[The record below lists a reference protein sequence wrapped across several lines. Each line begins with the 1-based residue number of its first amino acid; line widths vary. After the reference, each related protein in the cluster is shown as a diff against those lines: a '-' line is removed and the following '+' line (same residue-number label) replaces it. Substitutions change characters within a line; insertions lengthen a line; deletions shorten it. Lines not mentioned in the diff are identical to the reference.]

1 MHAHD
6 HFPDEIWDGGKMVAV
21 PGNKNKKKETYIPYE
36 QEKKALELIQQN
48 KSKPFFLYLAV
59 TPPHGAYIIPETD
72 PTFAMYEGIPGG
84 KQVQHYAAMI
94 TRTDQMVGK
103 ILDTLSE
110 LQLDKDT
117 IIFYTSDNGPN
128 APFVKAI
135 DSAGGLR
142 GTKRLLYEGGI
153 RAAMAVRWP
162 DHVPAGRKSTF
173 VWDMRDI
180 FPTLC
185 ELANA
190 KNPENLDGISVV
202 PTLMGKKQK
211 SRDIHYWEIHSPFQ
225 QAVRSGDWK
234 AIRFGTEEPLE
245 LYDLKN
251 DPQETQNVAADNPA
265 VVKKLE
271 TFLASART
279 DSPYFPAVQ
288 KKKRKKKKAL

>member
-1 MHAHD
+1 
-6 HFPDEIWDGGKMVAV
+6 
-21 PGNKNKKKETYIPYE
+21 
-36 QEKKALELIQQN
+36 
-48 KSKPFFLYLAV
+48 
-59 TPPHGAYIIPETD
+59 
-72 PTFAMYEGIPGG
+72 
-84 KQVQHYAAMI
+84 
-94 TRTDQMVGK
+94 
-103 ILDTLSE
+103 
-110 LQLDKDT
+110 
-117 IIFYTSDNGPN
+117 
-128 APFVKAI
+128 
-135 DSAGGLR
+135 
-142 GTKRLLYEGGI
+142 
-153 RAAMAVRWP
+153 MAVRWP

-185 ELANA
+185 ELGNA

-251 DPQETQNVAADNPA
+251 DPQETRNVAADNPA
-265 VVKKLE
+265 VVEKLE

>member
-1 MHAHD
+1 M
-6 HFPDEIWDGGKMVAV
+6 IL
-21 PGNKNKKKETYIPYE
+21 KKKETYIPYE
-36 QEKKALELIQQN
+36 QERKTLELIRQN

-72 PTFAMYEGIPGG
+72 PTFKMYKGIPGST
-84 KQVQHYAAMI
+84 QVQHYAAMI

-110 LQLDKDT
+110 LHLDEDT

-142 GTKRLLYEGGI
+142 GTKRMLYEGGI
-153 RAAMAVRWP
+153 RAAMAVRWQG
-162 DHVPAGRKSTF
+162 HIPAGRRSDF
-173 VWDMRDI
+173 VWDMRDV

-185 ELANA
+185 ELGGA
-190 KNPENLDGISVV
+190 KNPKNLDGISVV
-202 PTLMGKKQK
+202 PTLMCKQQK

-225 QAVRSGDWK
+225 QAVRCSNWK

-251 DPQETQNVAADNPA
+251 DPQEKRNVAADNPA
-265 VVKKLE
+265 VVQKLE
-271 TFLASART
+271 AFLATART

-288 KKKRKKKKAL
+288 KKKRKKKKTL

>member
-1 MHAHD
+1 
-6 HFPDEIWDGGKMVAV
+6 
-21 PGNKNKKKETYIPYE
+21 
-36 QEKKALELIQQN
+36 
-48 KSKPFFLYLAV
+48 
-59 TPPHGAYIIPETD
+59 
-72 PTFAMYEGIPGG
+72 
-84 KQVQHYAAMI
+84 
-94 TRTDQMVGK
+94 MVGK

-110 LQLDKDT
+110 LQLDDDT

-162 DHVPAGRKSTF
+162 GHVPAGRKSTF
-173 VWDMRDI
+173 IWDMRDV

-185 ELANA
+185 ELGNA
-190 KNPENLDGISVV
+190 KDPDNLDGISVV
-202 PTLMGKKQK
+202 PTLMGKKQN

-225 QAVRSGDWK
+225 QAVRCGDWK

-251 DPQETQNVAADNPA
+251 DPREKQNVAADNAA
-265 VVKKLE
+265 VVEKFE
-271 TFLASART
+271 TFLATART
-279 DSPYFPAVQ
+279 ESPYFPAVQ
-288 KKKRKKKKAL
+288 KKKSKKKKQ